1 MVVVV
6 VMVMVMVVVMVVVVV
21 MAMFVVMV
29 VIMAMVMVTVMP
41 IDAYSLFTW
50 SLSCITYPTIKV
62 HGVIFTQQGIYLLRS
77 HNDLLT

>member
-6 VMVMVMVVVMVVVVV
+6 VMVMVVVVV

-29 VIMAMVMVTVMP
+29 VIMAMVMVTVMVTVMP